1 MFFSDQHLYKKA
13 DYRCLKPDSHG
24 DPKKWHRYEAAGF
37 RKAFNKEMLENTK
50 TFKYDKYLY
59 NFEDPKIL
67 SAVTKNE
74 KKARKIWKKSYNHY
88 YTKMIP
94 GLSST
99 SYVLSNETFSNM
111 TKCVKKCIKMENSE
125 FAKKCKKAGGYF
137 KCCLSSWGLNSF
149 EEARNQLINDKL
161 IKDNMKDT
169 CNVRRTCVTHAN
181 SLQNN
186 M

>member
-1 MFFSDQHLYKKA
+1 
-13 DYRCLKPDSHG
+13 
-24 DPKKWHRYEAAGF
+24 
-37 RKAFNKEMLENTK
+37 MLENTK

-161 IKDNMKDT
+161 IKDNKTYMCDKTSIKDP
-169 CNVRRTCVTHAN
+169 CFFC
-181 SLQNN
+181 SLNGMCTKRSNLDGTITNTFYPGKRSKCKLEIIVKLQT
-186 M
+186 